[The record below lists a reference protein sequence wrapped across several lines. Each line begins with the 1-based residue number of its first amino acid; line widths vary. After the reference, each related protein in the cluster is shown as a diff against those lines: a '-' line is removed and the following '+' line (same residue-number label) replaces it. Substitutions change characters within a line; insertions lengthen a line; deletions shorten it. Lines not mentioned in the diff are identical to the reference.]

1 MLPAVGSTFGQAEG
15 VGELAPYTEDGA
27 DLAAGEQHHAQAY
40 PSHALVVPP
49 GGDALPEAVCVTVFL
64 TGADETGGA
73 PCVVPHTG
81 GADGW
86 ARSVSAAAGGVAN
99 RSKAANAALYESER
113 GLQFSTGSVLLH
125 RLDTF
130 VRETPVQS
138 GQQLSFSC
146 VLRNAATDWVQWETW

>member
-1 MLPAVGSTFGQAEG
+1 MLPAVGSAFGLAEG
-15 VGELAPYTEDGA
+15 VGELAPYTEDG
-27 DLAAGEQHHAQAY
+27 DELAAGEQHHAQAY
-40 PSHALVVPP
+40 PNHTLVVPP
-49 GGDALPEAVCVTVFL
+49 GGDALPEAVCVTIFL
-64 TGADETGGA
+64 TGVDETGGA

-86 ARSVSAAAGGVAN
+86 ARSVSAAAGVGD
-99 RSKAANAALYESER
+99 RSKAANAALYELER
-113 GLQFSTGSVLLH
+113 ALNYSMGSVLLH

-146 VLRNAATDWVQWETW
+146 VLRNATADWVQWETW